1 MGKSFVVL
9 LMCWFMALGHNPITC
24 FELSMKEDKRQER
37 PRKLLNKPRV
47 TSIQT
52 KYGELYDC
60 VDFYQQ
66 PAFDHP
72 LLKHHKY
79 KYKMSSSYD
88 QLDDKSSIDPFNI
101 WLNGKGCPANAVP
114 IKRDTKN
121 DIMRINRTTHLAYTN
136 SVNEN
141 PGVQVAVL
149 RTNGKNKYYGGA
161 MAACVYR
168 PKVQSTQYSSS
179 RIIVRNG
186 VDSIAA
192 GWTDTKTG
200 DWFLV
205 IGVTRIT
212 IGYWPNKIFTS
223 LRNSANYIEWGGE
236 VYNPQGTT
244 PPPQMG
250 SGRLN
255 HNVSETCYGH
265 NPVTC
270 FELSMKQDKR
280 LERPR
285 KLLNKPRVTTIQVA
299 VLRTNGKN
307 KYHGGAMAA
316 CVYRPKVQSTQYS
329 SSRIIVR
336 NGVDSIAA
344 GWTVN
349 PSLYRDHEP
358 RMFIYTNTKNS
369 HCYNTYCPGF
379 IITRSDTPLDFVLK
393 PQTVIG
399 GPRFE
404 KYFYIGKDTKNG
416 DWVLVIGATRI
427 TMGYWPNKIFT
438 NLRNPANYI
447 EWGGEVYSPQG
458 TPPPQMGS
466 GRINRNISETCFAR
480 YVSTVNENHDLDR
493 NPKSCTPYHTSNRY
507 NLIDAGYVTVP
518 IVERLILFGG
528 K

>member
-1 MGKSFVVL
+1 MVVTGKSFVIL

-47 TSIQT
+47 TTIQT

-79 KYKMSSSYD
+79 KYKLITFFQMISSHH
-88 QLDDKSSIDPFNI
+88 QVDDKSVIDPFNI
-101 WLNGKGCPANAVP
+101 WLNGKGCPSNTVP
-114 IKRDTKN
+114 IKRDTK
-121 DIMRINRTTHLAYTN
+121 DDLMRIKNMTTHLARTN
-136 SVNEN
+136 SMNE
-141 PGVQVAVL
+141 
-149 RTNGKNKYYGGA
+149 
-161 MAACVYR
+161 
-168 PKVQSTQYSSS
+168 
-179 RIIVRNG
+179 
-186 VDSIAA
+186 
-192 GWTDTKTG
+192 
-200 DWFLV
+200 
-205 IGVTRIT
+205 
-212 IGYWPNKIFTS
+212 
-223 LRNSANYIEWGGE
+223 
-236 VYNPQGTT
+236 
-244 PPPQMG
+244 
-250 SGRLN
+250 
-255 HNVSETCYGH
+255 
-265 NPVTC
+265 
-270 FELSMKQDKR
+270 
-280 LERPR
+280 
-285 KLLNKPRVTTIQVA
+285 VA

-493 NPKSCTPYHTSNRY
+493 NPKSCTPYRTSNRY

>member
-1 MGKSFVVL
+1 MVVTGKSFVIL

-47 TSIQT
+47 TTIQT

-79 KYKMSSSYD
+79 KYK
-88 QLDDKSSIDPFNI
+88 
-101 WLNGKGCPANAVP
+101 
-114 IKRDTKN
+114 
-121 DIMRINRTTHLAYTN
+121 
-136 SVNEN
+136 
-141 PGVQVAVL
+141 
-149 RTNGKNKYYGGA
+149 
-161 MAACVYR
+161 
-168 PKVQSTQYSSS
+168 
-179 RIIVRNG
+179 
-186 VDSIAA
+186 
-192 GWTDTKTG
+192 
-200 DWFLV
+200 
-205 IGVTRIT
+205 
-212 IGYWPNKIFTS
+212 
-223 LRNSANYIEWGGE
+223 
-236 VYNPQGTT
+236 
-244 PPPQMG
+244 
-250 SGRLN
+250 
-255 HNVSETCYGH
+255 
-265 NPVTC
+265 
-270 FELSMKQDKR
+270 
-280 LERPR
+280 
-285 KLLNKPRVTTIQVA
+285 VA

-404 KYFYIGKDTKNG
+404 KYFYIGKKDTKNG

-493 NPKSCTPYHTSNRY
+493 NPKSCTPYRTSNRY

>member
-192 GWTDTKTG
+192 GWTVNPSLYRDHEPRMFIYTNDTKTG

-344 GWTVN
+344 GWT
-349 PSLYRDHEP
+349 
-358 RMFIYTNTKNS
+358 TKNS